1 MAQQDVLAIIKR
13 AFSDDTFR
21 LGLMRNFDQ
30 VIQGTALNLSQVETD
45 ELKKIDWENYA
56 GLGAGGG
63 GEWVHIRT
71 Q

>member
-1 MAQQDVLAIIKR
+1 MAKEDVLAIIKR
-13 AFSDDTFR
+13 AFGDDTFR

-30 VIQGTALNLSQVETD
+30 VVSNNALQLTAAESQ

-63 GEWVHIRT
+63 GEWVHIKT